1 MESSRIDSPIVST
14 KDVTTNMA
22 TAANI
27 PQPKANFLS
36 LPGEIRNIIYRM
48 VLTTQYAYDPMH
60 RRFGRLE
67 TNLLHVNRKV
77 RTESTAI
84 LYGANIWVYVCLDAV
99 PGAHFFFKKD
109 VPVVSQRVPGFMKQC
124 DTDIGP
130 GLAGYSAD
138 RVPWVSPRGPGPI
151 GHPTLTIGLAQW
163 YSDNHCPPKERTS
176 KYILARESIRFLV
189 QFLWDVTTSTPLRL
203 SSGAPRMVDIKNASL
218 NLVLGTSPFHSRTQ
232 LQRICLEPFALV
244 GTLANITIE
253 GDIDPA
259 VHKQLLIRMR
269 FPFIM
274 LESAIEVGSNH
285 LQRGNIAQRCGDHR
299 EAFDVFD
306 LGLTYLLHAQY
317 SLEGYKLGK
326 GICHQNDVQVLLSLR
341 NILNSHWSRAV
352 LCLGH
357 FEIAKKRAT
366 FTLRDPGIT
375 DVDRLNLTLCK
386 LCAQRGLDGGHDDNG
401 LTEFVSILRQVPRAC
416 IRTYFETFPSTDE
429 GLEAKW
435 IHVAAGLG
443 EDLGEAQEALMLAQ
457 DELLQCSTRYR
468 EDSASSTSNSVSLVK
483 T

>member
-1 MESSRIDSPIVST
+1 MESSRIDSPLVST

-22 TAANI
+22 TAANT

-84 LYGANIWVYVCLDAV
+84 LYGANIWVYVCLDALT
-99 PGAHFFFKKD
+99 GGHYFFKKY
-109 VPVVSQRVPGFMKQC
+109 VPLVSQRVPGIMKRC

-130 GLAGYSAD
+130 GLAGCSAD
-138 RVPWVSPRGPGPI
+138 RVPWVSPRGPGSI
-151 GHPTLTIGLAQW
+151 GYPTLTIGLTIW
-163 YSDNHCPPKERTS
+163 YDDNHGGGESRTL
-176 KYILARESIRFLV
+176 KYIIARESIRFLV
-189 QFLWDVTTSTPLRL
+189 HFLWKVTTRSPFRRAF
-203 SSGAPRMVDIKNASL
+203 GAPGMVGIKHSSL
-218 NLVLGTSPFHSRTQ
+218 NLVLGTSPFHTRTQ

-244 GTLANITIE
+244 GTLADITME

-259 VHKQLLIRMR
+259 FHQQLLIRMR
-269 FPFIM
+269 SPFIM
-274 LESAIEVGSNH
+274 LESAIEIGNNH
-285 LQRGNIAQRCGDHR
+285 LQRGNIAQRCGDYR
-299 EAFDVFD
+299 EAFDVLD
-306 LGLTYLLHAQY
+306 LGVTYLLHAEY
-317 SLEGYKLGK
+317 TLVGYKLEK
-326 GICHQNDVQVLLSLR
+326 RICHQNDVQVLLSFR
-341 NILNSHWSRAV
+341 NILESHWSRAV

-366 FTLRDPGIT
+366 FKLRDPETT

-429 GLEAKW
+429 SLEAKW
-435 IHVAAGLG
+435 IQVAAGLG

-457 DELLQCSTRYR
+457 DELFQCITQYQEDLANSTR
-468 EDSASSTSNSVSLVK
+468 NSVSLVK
-483 T
+483 S